1 MQADQFR
8 LHLDFLY
15 GFQQGEMIARAVA
28 EKVESFR
35 SRASLPAIRS
45 FNHADSILIT
55 YGDQFREGDNPPLG
69 TLRDF
74 CDDFLEGLVS
84 GVHILPF
91 FPYSSDDGFSVI
103 DYRQVDPRL
112 GSWADVER
120 IASRYCLMVDMVLN
134 HCSQE
139 HAWFRGFL
147 QGDPVFRDYFISVD
161 PTQDLSQV
169 VRPRA
174 LPLLTAFQTSRGEQH
189 VWTTFS
195 TDQVDLNY
203 ATPAVLLE
211 MVDILL
217 DYLSHGMQ
225 VVRLDAIAYLW
236 KVIGTPCVHLPQ
248 THRAVQFFRQV
259 LDAAAPG
266 AVLITETNVPHK
278 DNIAYFGNGFNE
290 AQLVY
295 NFALPPLTLHSLQ
308 TGDGRVLTQW
318 AADLTLPSDQ
328 TTFFNFLAS
337 HDGIGLN
344 PARGYLTE
352 EEIKAM
358 IEFARRSGALVSYK
372 TNPDGSQSPYEL
384 NANYLDA
391 LSEPDRPDGQ
401 MVGERR
407 FMVAQA
413 IMLGLRGVPGIYVH
427 SLIGSRSWQKGAA
440 LTGHNRTINRQKFNR
455 EEIWPQLRDPASARG
470 RIYREYARLL
480 QARASAPA
488 FDPFGAQEVFS
499 LHPGALVIRRDAQG
513 SRVWC
518 CYNLREG
525 EINLQLPEGGGM
537 WHNLLDSKPDVTYS
551 PSSLTLQAYQVLWLV
566 NNK

>member
-1 MQADQFR
+1 MESDFFR
-8 LHLDFLY
+8 PHLDFLY
-15 GFQQGEMIARAVA
+15 GYRQGEIIARAVA
-28 EKVESFR
+28 EKLERFR
-35 SRASLPAIRS
+35 SGVSLRAIRP

-55 YGDQFREGDNPPLG
+55 YGDQFREDDCPPLS
-69 TLRDF
+69 TLRAF

-112 GSWADVER
+112 GGWAEVER
-120 IASRYCLMVDMVLN
+120 IASRYRLMVDVVLN

-139 HAWFRGFL
+139 HAWFRGFIS
-147 QGDPVFRDYFISVD
+147 GDPAFREYFITVD
-161 PTQDLSQV
+161 PAQDLSQV

-195 TDQVDLNY
+195 TDQVDLNF

-217 DYLSHGMQ
+217 DYLSHGTQ

-236 KVIGTPCVHLPQ
+236 KVIGTQCVHLPQ

-266 AVLITETNVPHK
+266 AVLITETNVPHQ
-278 DNIAYFGNGFNE
+278 DNIAYFGDGFNE

-295 NFALPPLTLHSLQ
+295 NFALPPLTLHALQ
-308 TGDGRVLTQW
+308 TGNGRVLTQW
-318 AADLTLPSDQ
+318 AAQLTLPSDQ

-352 EEIKAM
+352 EEIEAM
-358 IEFARRSGALVSYK
+358 IERARRSGALVSYK

-391 LSEPDRPDGQ
+391 LSEPGHPGGQ
-401 MVGERR
+401 MLGERR
-407 FMVAQA
+407 FIAAQA

-427 SLIGSRSWQKGAA
+427 SLIGSRSWQEGAA
-440 LTGHNRTINRQKFNR
+440 LTGHNRTINRQKFTR
-455 EEIWPQLRDPASARG
+455 EEIWPQLRDPTSARG
-470 RIYREYARLL
+470 RIIREYARLIR
-480 QARASAPA
+480 ARASAPA
-488 FDPFGAQEVFS
+488 FDPFGSQEVFD

-525 EINLQLPEGGGM
+525 EINLQLPESGGI
-537 WHNLLDSKPDVTYS
+537 WRDLLDSGARLTYS
-551 PSSLTLQAYQVLWLV
+551 PNSLTLQAYQVLWLV
-566 NNK
+566 KE